1 MRYWKIE
8 NIGSADINGLL
19 LLGGTTKRDT
29 DDQRIIGTFGSGF
42 KQSMALLL
50 REGIVPVIYSDRI
63 RMDYKTKPV
72 FISGVAHQ
80 QMFVQL
86 KGTDSNGASINREE
100 DLKCT
105 LKFGATDWTDIGMS
119 LREIVSNSIDALYT
133 DGKSHRDIKIE
144 LVDDNQVRA
153 KAGTMRVF
161 IPATEEISKYFV
173 NIGQYFL
180 HLGEEKFLGVRVID
194 KSQRQ
199 ERELP
204 AKLYRRGVLVR
215 KIKEIQEIPALF
227 DYNLPDL
234 QLDDSRNYSDYGAL
248 SEAARAISN
257 APEDI
262 LVTYLQSFLSGK
274 TYLEHTLDSFQL
286 SCKWHHNTEK
296 EERWK
301 NAWRK
306 AFGELGVACNTEHG
320 FEVAM
325 RKGYKAVRL
334 PNRAY
339 EAAKAFGIKTE
350 TDVLSDFEARDLI
363 LGEPTADIIRV
374 ADVIW
379 ECLASK
385 GRLNGKAKPTLKTF
399 TRGMNAGSITMGFY
413 HDNIVAIN
421 NDIANGINQNLIST
435 VLEEFLHHITGA
447 QDCTRDFQTACI
459 DLAASFVLD
468 MVK

>member
-8 NIGSADINGLL
+8 NIGQADHNALTM
-19 LLGGTTKRDT
+19 LGGTTKRESEDN
-29 DDQRIIGTFGSGF
+29 RIIGTFGSGA
-42 KQSMALLL
+42 KQSVALLIRNGVFPILFAGRL
-50 REGIVPVIYSDRI
+50 RMEYR
-63 RMDYKTKPV
+63 TKPIV
-72 FISGVAHQ
+72 IGGVAHQ
-80 QMFVQL
+80 SLFVQL
-86 KGTDSNGASINREE
+86 KGKDPEGANVNREE
-100 DLKCT
+100 DLKTT
-105 LKFGATDWTDIGMS
+105 LAFGATDWNDIGMA
-119 LREIVSNSIDALYT
+119 LREYVSNGLDALVES
-133 DGKSHRDIKIE
+133 GRSHRDLNIE

-153 KAGTMRVF
+153 KEGYTRVF

-234 QLDDSRNYSDYGAL
+234 QLDDSRNFSDYGAL

-286 SCKWHHNTEK
+286 SCKWYNNTEK
-296 EERWK
+296 DARWQG
-301 NAWRK
+301 AWRK
-306 AFGELGVACNTEHG
+306 AFGDLGVACNTEHG
-320 FEVAM
+320 YEVAT
-325 RKGYKAVRL
+325 RKGYKAVLL

-339 EAAKAFGIKTE
+339 EAAKTFGIKTE
-350 TDVLSDFEARDLI
+350 TDVLSDFEARDLT
-363 LGEPTADIIRV
+363 LGEPTADVIRV
-374 ADVIW
+374 ADAIW
-379 ECLASK
+379 EYLASK

-399 TRGMNAGSITMGFY
+399 TRGMNAGSVTMGFY
-413 HDNIVAIN
+413 HDDIVAIN
-421 NDIANGINQNLIST
+421 SDIAVGINANLIST
-435 VLEEFLHHITGA
+435 VLEELAHHITGA
-447 QDCTRDFQTACI
+447 QDCTRDFQTFAFDVAAALI
-459 DLAASFVLD
+459 GDL
-468 MVK
+468 MR